1 MTNKDKNSSSLLGK
15 NTTSHINL
23 NAVSGKAHG
32 FFENIVRKESEYG
45 DFWLTTPEAARFL
58 KLSPNALRI
67 AVHRG
72 QVRAYKFG
80 RRLRFRLSELSVL
93 PKEIR

>member
-1 MTNKDKNSSSLLGK
+1 MTNKDENSTSLLGK
-15 NTTSHINL
+15 NIASHINL
-23 NAVSGKAHG
+23 NAVSGQAHG
-32 FFENIVRKESEYG
+32 FFENVVRKENEFG
-45 DFWLTTPEAARFL
+45 DFWLTTPEAAQFL

-72 QVRAYKFG
+72 QVRAYKLG